1 MKRNSREIKAW
12 MARYGV
18 SVTTLA
24 RLAGIKRQKMSDTIW
39 GRRNDLQALQ
49 RLMEA
54 GCPVKWLALPETMK
68 GKQAA

>member
-39 GRRNDLQALQ
+39 GRRNDPKALQ
-49 RLMEA
+49 GLVDA
-54 GCPVKWLALPETMK
+54 GCPVKWLALPESPK
-68 GKQAA
+68 DKQAA